1 MQTSSI
7 IPGYLARKL
16 LFPHTHTQEI
26 KRIYTLIRACMWF
39 GLLSCLLYLFE
50 YLKSLQK
57 ISFLSVQQSAP
68 GMSCG
73 NILNKSPRQGKQ
85 LSTFEKEIDC
95 FQF

>member
-68 GMSCG
+68 EMSCG
-73 NILNKSPRQGKQ
+73 NMPRQGKQ
-85 LSTFEKEIDC
+85 FSTFEKEIDC